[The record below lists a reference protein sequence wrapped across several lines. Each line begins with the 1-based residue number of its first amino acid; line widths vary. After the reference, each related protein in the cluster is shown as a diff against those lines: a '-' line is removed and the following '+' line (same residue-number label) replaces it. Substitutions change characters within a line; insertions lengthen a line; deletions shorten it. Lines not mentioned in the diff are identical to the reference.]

1 MKKNKIYLTG
11 HTGLL
16 GSAIYRSLRKKK
28 NIKILLTKR
37 KNINLENYKSI

>member
-16 GSAIYRSLRKKK
+16 GSAIYRVLKKK
-28 NIKILLTKR
+28 KKYTNTFNREKK
-37 KNINLENYKSI
+37 Y

>member
-28 NIKILLTKR
+28 KY
-37 KNINLENYKSI
+37 KNTINEEEKY

>member
-16 GSAIYRSLRKKK
+16 GSAIYRSLKKK
-28 NIKILLTKR
+28 K
-37 KNINLENYKSI
+37 YKTTVNREEKY